1 MKLMVLYTKHA
12 EDMLLERKIQRSLI
26 ELAIKQPDS
35 SYIDDSGLAH
45 LFKTIEEKVL
55 RVVARRENNT
65 YIIITMYYDRRM
77 KK

>member
-1 MKLMVLYTKHA
+1 MQIIYTKHA
-12 EDMLLERKIQRSLI
+12 EDMLIERMISKILI
-26 ELAIKQPDS
+26 EQVIREPDS
-35 SYIDDSGLAH
+35 SQTDDKGLCH
-45 LFKTIEEKVL
+45 LFKTINDKVL